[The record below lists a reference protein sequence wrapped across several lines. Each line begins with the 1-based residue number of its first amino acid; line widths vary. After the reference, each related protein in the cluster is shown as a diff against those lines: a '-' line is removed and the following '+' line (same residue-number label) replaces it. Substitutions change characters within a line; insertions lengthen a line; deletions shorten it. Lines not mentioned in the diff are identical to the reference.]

1 MKRLKVNDFFQFS
14 NQIHSQ
20 TDKNFCR
27 FITKKYMKKL
37 LPFLVVL
44 LVFFSL
50 QAQKKKKNRCTKTLR
65 LFDQRNGR

>member
-27 FITKKYMKKL
+27 FITKKIYEEVTSFPRSLISLFFAASAKKE
-37 LPFLVVL
+37 
-44 LVFFSL
+44 
-50 QAQKKKKNRCTKTLR
+50 KK
-65 LFDQRNGR
+65 QMH